1 MDEHV
6 LGFLYGDLRN
16 NTTKEFLIAFYV
28 KYNLFELSYRFHLRL
43 NNCDTRIPWKGYL
56 IGS

>member
-6 LGFLYGDLRN
+6 LGFLYEDLRS

-28 KYNLFELSYRFHLRL
+28 KQNLFELSYRFHLKL
-43 NNCDTRIPWKGYL
+43 NKCDTHISWKGYL